1 MTSITS
7 TYIDF
12 DKTTIPT
19 DPDADKGRIYV
30 KTIDT
35 NNDGFFIKIK
45 KSGSFVEVKIA
56 WQ

>member
-12 DKTTIPT
+12 DKTTIPS
-19 DPDADKGRIYV
+19 DPDADKGRIYI

-45 KSGSFVEVKIA
+45 KSGSYVEVKIA
-56 WQ
+56 